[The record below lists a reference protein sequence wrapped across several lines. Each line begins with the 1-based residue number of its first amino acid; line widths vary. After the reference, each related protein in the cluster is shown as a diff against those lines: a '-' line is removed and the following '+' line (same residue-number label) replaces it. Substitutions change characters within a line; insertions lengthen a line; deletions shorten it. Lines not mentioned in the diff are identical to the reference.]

1 MNSDYPYVSTNYLSS
16 HYKPQDLSIAL
27 ETITADVA
35 PYIRD
40 EAEFWVVTAGTA
52 EVEINGTAFQLT
64 AGDVVQLMPHQ
75 IRRVSL
81 AGETTLTMYAIR
93 LSMGLLLLSSN
104 DEKQYAVAL
113 RNAEH
118 FFPVVHLAADSK
130 TFLEQFCANAVLQKQ
145 HHPANSESLNLALTS
160 YLIYLFHVEPHVAVS
175 VSQDEQPWVWLRYLQ
190 FHHPS
195 HLTLSGMAK
204 VFETTAQELQAA
216 LIELTGF
223 NFNQLL
229 NQVRI
234 RNAAGLMQFPELS
247 IRKIA
252 AICGYRTISTFYYQF
267 EKINTVSPQ
276 AYRDAL
282 KTHHQLVGNSDGW
295 TIGVYLFEHCAQP
308 LTLPEVAQ
316 TLTYSEDTVNERLLT
331 YFGQTFKPLLNQ
343 FRCEV
348 ARPLVL
354 GSRLTFNQI
363 AVRVGFQDSVS
374 FKRNY
379 QTTWQVTPRQDRQ
392 RNVYEVVAGKIV
404 TRRG

>member
-16 HYKPQDLSIAL
+16 HYRPQDLSISL
-27 ETITADVA
+27 ETIAADVA

-52 EVEINGTAFQLT
+52 AVEINGTAFQLT

-75 IRRVSL
+75 IRRLSV
-81 AGETTLTMYAIR
+81 ETGVPLTLYAIR

-104 DEKQYAVAL
+104 DEKQYAIAL

-118 FFPVVHLAADSK
+118 FFPVIHLAAESQL
-130 TFLEQFCANAVLQKQ
+130 FLTQFCANTVRQKQ
-145 HHPANSESLNLALTS
+145 HHMTNTESLNLSLTS
-160 YLIYLFHVEPHVAVS
+160 YLIYLFHVEPHVAVG
-175 VSQDEQPWVWLRYLQ
+175 VSPDTAPWVWLRYLQ

-195 HLTLSGMAK
+195 HLTLAGMAQ
-204 VFETTAQELQAA
+204 VFETTPKKLQTA
-216 LIELTGF
+216 LISLTGF

-234 RNAAGLMQFPELS
+234 RNAAGLLQFPELS
-247 IRKIA
+247 IRRIA

-267 EKINTVSPQ
+267 EKINQTSPQ
-276 AYRDAL
+276 AYRDDL
-282 KTHHQLVGNSDGW
+282 KTRHQLVGNSDGW
-295 TIGVYLFEHCAQP
+295 TIGVYLFEHCAET

-316 TLTYSEDTVNERLLT
+316 TLRFSEDTVNNRLLT
-331 YFGQTFKPLLNQ
+331 YFGLTFKPLLNQ

-354 GSRLTFNQI
+354 GSQLTTTQI
-363 AVRVGFQDSVS
+363 ALRVGFQDAVS
-374 FKRNY
+374 FNRNY
-379 QTTWQVTPRQDRQ
+379 QTTWQITPRQDRQ
-392 RNVYEVVAGKIV
+392 RNAYDVVAGKIV
-404 TRRG
+404 TRRR